1 MHLTDEK
8 LLELNESGKEHLLQ
22 CTKCKQRAKVLIGI
36 RQQLDQQICQSST
49 LPDFKASWHIVKQ
62 VHEEVHQQSESLQK
76 VKTTKAQHKITFWQV
91 STMMLAASLLIVA
104 IFPHMKVNPEI
115 ELPVANKIV
124 LVKWIEE
131 NVQLQQLFEQQYNNN
146 LLTRVSI
153 NQLQFKLASIDDL
166 LQQAYFKN
174 ASDEEKLTLWQQRKK
189 IIKNS
194 LLNIKKL
201 KLKNSHT
208 ISI

>member
-8 LLELNESGKEHLLQ
+8 LLELNESDNEHLIQ
-22 CTKCKQRAKVLIGI
+22 CSKCKHRAKTLINI
-36 RQQLDQQICQSST
+36 RQQLDQQIYQSST

-62 VHEEVHQQSESLQK
+62 VHYEVHQQRESLQNIE
-76 VKTTKAQHKITFWQV
+76 TTKAQHKITFWQV
-91 STMMLAASLLIVA
+91 SSMMLAASLLIVA

-115 ELPVANKIV
+115 ELPAVNSIV

-131 NVQLQQLFEQQYNNN
+131 NVQLQQLFEQQFNDN
-146 LLTRVSI
+146 LLSRVSI
-153 NQLQFKLASIDDL
+153 NQLQFKLADIDDL

-174 ASDEEKLTLWQQRKK
+174 ASDEEKLKLWQQRKR

-194 LLNIKKL
+194 LLNIKNF